1 MKTTLIPIG
10 NSRGVRIPKPFIEQ
24 CGLTSQVEMD
34 VQDCTILIHAPR
46 QPRSGWAAAFASMAH
61 ADDDTLLEG
70 HPTSTRWDDE
80 DWQWK

>member
-24 CGLTSQVEMD
+24 CGLTEQVEMD
-34 VQDCTILIHAPR
+34 VQDCMILIHAPR
-46 QPRSGWAAAFASMAH
+46 QPRAGWEAAFVRMAR
-61 ADDDTLLEG
+61 AGDDKLLDG
-70 HPTSTRWDDE
+70 QAASTRWDEE